1 MSVGLKERQERII
14 QLVQQRG
21 EVPFAEI
28 RNLFPDVSEVTIRR
42 DLETLNHSK
51 QLVRVYGA
59 VKSIRSLVSPQEDEY
74 YIRSASHVKEKDLIA
89 RKAIGLLQDNMAI
102 FVDSGTTM
110 VQLCRQI
117 PDRHF
122 IVYTIGISCATQL
135 YHLKNAVC
143 YLLGGQINNTGQCVY
158 GTMTMDV
165 LRNMTFDFA
174 FFGTSGYVPGKG
186 FSSSLPDD
194 YLLRKEVIRHATHS
208 AVLMDSSKYGRS
220 GTFLY
225 ARPENVEYL
234 VSDGNLP
241 PVAMKEFV
249 TAGTKVL

>member
-1 MSVGLKERQERII
+1 MSVGLKERQEQII

-21 EVPFAEI
+21 EVPFVEI

-59 VKSIRSLVSPQEDEY
+59 VKSIRSLVSPQEDGY
-74 YIRSASHVKEKDLIA
+74 FIRSSSHVKEKGIIA
-89 RKAIGLLQDNMAI
+89 QKAIGLLKDNMSI

-110 VQLCRQI
+110 VQFCQQI

-122 IVYTIGISCATQL
+122 VIYTIGISCATQL
-135 YHLKNAVC
+135 YRLKNAIC
-143 YLLGGQINNTGQCVY
+143 YLLGGQINNTGQCVF

-165 LRNMTFDFA
+165 LRNMTFDIA
-174 FFGTSGYVPGKG
+174 LFGTSGYVPGKG

-194 YLLRKEVIRHATHS
+194 YLLRKEVILHAEHT
-208 AVLMDSSKYGRS
+208 AVLMDSSKYGRT

-225 ARPENVEYL
+225 AGPEDVEYL
-234 VSDGNLP
+234 ISDGNLP
-241 PVAMKEFV
+241 SEALKEFSI
-249 TAGTKVL
+249 AGTTVL